1 VFDAGVIEISI
12 DNGATWQDVTALGAT
27 SPYNTTITTTSD
39 NPLPGRAAFGRT
51 NTMYPNPDTVTLDFG
66 TMLTG
71 KQFQI
76 RFRVV
81 TDSGT
86 GAPGWEIDDV
96 AVTGIVGKPF
106 PALVADTGMCS
117 TTQPDA
123 GTTGMPDAGVTGPDA
138 GDFPEMGDG
147 GGCCQSNRSATG
159 SGVLGLSVLAL
170 IARRR
175 RRR

>member
-1 VFDAGVIEISI
+1 VIEIST
-12 DNGATWQDVTALGAT
+12 DNGATWQDVAGLVAT

-39 NPLPGRAAFGRT
+39 NPLGGRPAFGKT
-51 NTMYPNPDTVTLDFG
+51 NAMYPNTDNVTLDFG

-71 KQFQI
+71 KTFQL

-106 PALVADTGMCS
+106 PALVADSGMCGS
-117 TTQPDA
+117 TAPDA
-123 GTTGMPDAGVTGPDA
+123 GMGAMPDAGVNQPDA
-138 GDFPEMGDG
+138 GGNPDDLGEGG

-159 SGVLGLSVLAL
+159 SGVLGLGVLAL